1 MGTPAQLPLEILR
14 HILSLVQCSARHL
27 TGVLAADRRL
37 RAVALGASQIWT
49 QIDLSCHPAWV
60 NLCTSRAGRAFLLV
74 TATVDELKSR
84 TDLFA
89 RIGGLNLTVP
99 DPFYFQEL
107 EDMLAEDC
115 ALSLCD
121 LTIHYR
127 GYRHSY
133 GRSGHI
139 WGSSLTR
146 LAVHGGGVGHLPQ
159 YPCLRYLYLYEV
171 EFTIS
176 SFYKMLTESTA
187 IETLEVRTR
196 NQGIRWLPVD
206 LKSHAPIV
214 LAHLRVLKMRSSARD
229 IGILLQFLPDP
240 AVCFE
245 VTIQAS
251 DLEDANP
258 SLLSNCGD
266 TLDRLV
272 RFWRDN
278 TGQSTLPD
286 GRIRG
291 SFGLAA
297 DPRASGRLEFG
308 QERDQDEYYTVP
320 STYFKARI
328 FIDRAAAILDAV
340 QLLEMNL
347 VGIGMTRKAFEQ
359 EGLPVNIF
367 TGLKTLRIIE
377 PSYDEESGGATFED
391 WLRERMEAGMSPPV
405 LEVVG
410 ECDEALEFVAYAL
423 VGKGHLQDFHM
434 RNDSENAQTPV
445 VSHPVPSNSVGEV
458 TSRSVGD
465 DQPHNLTGFSLELH
479 SVRTTSTT
487 RRTFSARW
495 GWV

>member
-1 MGTPAQLPLEILR
+1 MGRPAQLPLEILR
-14 HILSLVQCSARHL
+14 HILSLVQYPACHL

-37 RAVALGASQIWT
+37 RAVALDASHIWT
-49 QIDLSCHPAWV
+49 RIDLSSHPAWV
-60 NLCTSRAGRAFLLV
+60 DLCASRAGRARLLV

-84 TDLFA
+84 TDLFT
-89 RIGGLNLTVP
+89 RIGGLNLTAS
-99 DPFYFQEL
+99 DPFYFQQL
-107 EDMLAEDC
+107 EEMLARDF
-115 ALSLCD
+115 ASPLRD
-121 LTIHYR
+121 LTFHFRAYS
-127 GYRHSY
+127 HSY
-133 GRSGHI
+133 DRSGHI

-146 LAVHGGGVGHLPQ
+146 LAVHGGGVGYLPQ
-159 YPCLRYLYLYEV
+159 YPCLRHLYLYEA
-171 EFTIS
+171 EFKIS
-176 SFYKMLTESTA
+176 SFYRMLMESTG

-196 NQGIRWLPVD
+196 NQRVRWFPLNT
-206 LKSHAPIV
+206 APHVPI
-214 LAHLRVLKMRSSARD
+214 LARLRVLKIRSSARD

-245 VTIQAS
+245 VTVQAS

-272 RFWRDN
+272 RFWHDN

-291 SFGLAA
+291 SFGLAT
-297 DPRASGRLEFG
+297 DPRACGRLEFG
-308 QERDQDEYYTVP
+308 QERGKDEDYTVP

-328 FIDRAAAILDAV
+328 FIDRAATILDAV

-347 VGIGMTRKAFEQ
+347 VSVGITREAFEQ
-359 EGLPVNIF
+359 EGLPVNIV
-367 TGLKTLRIIE
+367 TGMKTLRVIE

-434 RNDSENAQTPV
+434 RNDSENAQTAV

-458 TSRSVGD
+458 TSRSIRDG
-465 DQPHNLTGFSLELH
+465 QAHNLPGFSLELDPMTIM
-479 SVRTTSTT
+479 SIT
-487 RRTFSARW
+487 RRTFSAR
-495 GWV
+495 